1 MNNQDFL
8 QFIEEWE
15 EYSKW
20 VANPVKIDYQKVLIN
35 LKEIYKSNEINY
47 VKFLGD

>member
-1 MNNQDFL
+1 MNKSDFL

-20 VANPVKIDYQKVLIN
+20 ISVSLRNEYEKLLMDLKSIYNPK
-35 LKEIYKSNEINY
+35 EINY